1 MTRLMRG
8 FANGGATNPKSP
20 PVFVAARREGASAP
34 ALISGTTI
42 GARTDR
48 KVFEATG

>member
-8 FANGGATNPKSP
+8 FANGGATNPTSP
-20 PVFVAARREGASAP
+20 PVFVAARREGTSAP

-42 GARTDR
+42 GARTDL